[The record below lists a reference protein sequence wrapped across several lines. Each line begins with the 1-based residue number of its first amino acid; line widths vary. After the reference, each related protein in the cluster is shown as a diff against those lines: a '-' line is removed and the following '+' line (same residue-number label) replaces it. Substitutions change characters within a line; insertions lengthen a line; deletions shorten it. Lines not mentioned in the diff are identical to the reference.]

1 MKNAAI
7 GDWVETTL
15 GDVAKI
21 ASGATPSTK
30 EVTYWGGD
38 IAWITP
44 KDLSSFKG
52 VYITRGERNI
62 TEEGIRNSSAQ
73 MLPKNTVLF
82 SSRAPIGYVAIA
94 GNELTTNQGFKN
106 IICDEKNTH
115 YLFIYY
121 WLKNNSNRIE
131 KLSSGSTFSEASAS
145 LMRSLEIKLPPITEQ
160 KEIAGVLLSLDNK
173 IELLRK
179 QNKTLEATAQ
189 AIFNEWFEKGKEL
202 PKGWHLTQLKDVI
215 ELNPSEV
222 VQKDGEIPYLDMSAL
237 PIQGSWTEKPLMRKF
252 SSGSRF
258 RNGDTLFA
266 RITPCLE
273 NGKTAFI
280 QCLPEGVSAW
290 GSTEFI
296 VIRVKKP
303 LPSEYGYLLARNT
316 SFRNFA
322 IKMMSGTSGRQRVQV
337 EMLRGYP
344 VVVPDK
350 KTLDIFAGFVETCFR
365 SIASNSLQMEQLG
378 DIRDVLLPKL
388 ISGEVR
394 VKEF

>member
-1 MKNAAI
+1 M
-7 GDWVETTL
+7 
-15 GDVAKI
+15 
-21 ASGATPSTK
+21 
-30 EVTYWGGD
+30 
-38 IAWITP
+38 
-44 KDLSSFKG
+44 
-52 VYITRGERNI
+52 
-62 TEEGIRNSSAQ
+62 
-73 MLPKNTVLF
+73 
-82 SSRAPIGYVAIA
+82 
-94 GNELTTNQGFKN
+94 
-106 IICDEKNTH
+106 
-115 YLFIYY
+115 
-121 WLKNNSNRIE
+121 
-131 KLSSGSTFSEASAS
+131 
-145 LMRSLEIKLPPITEQ
+145 
-160 KEIAGVLLSLDNK
+160 
-173 IELLRK
+173 
-179 QNKTLEATAQ
+179 
-189 AIFNEWFEKGKEL
+189 
-202 PKGWHLTQLKDVI
+202 
-215 ELNPSEV
+215 